1 MKNKLKKVAFTGM
14 AALALFGA
22 GTGVAFASGYITWNG
37 TENYNEI
44 LQGLDDME
52 RRHNELGGERSQMIR
67 ELIQRADKIEE
78 HETTIAELNEQI
90 EELQKEGPA
99 TEAGKLKQAEQD
111 MEHVN
116 ERTQEVLKNMSDAF
130 SK

>member
-1 MKNKLKKVAFTGM
+1 MKKTMKKVALTGM
-14 AALALFGA
+14 TALALFGA

-37 TENYNEI
+37 TKDYNEI

-67 ELIQRADKIEE
+67 ELINRADQIEG
-78 HETTIAELNEQI
+78 HEETIAELNERI
-90 EELQKEGPA
+90 EELEKEGAA
-99 TEAGKLKQAEQD
+99 TDKAQIKQAEKD
-111 MEHVN
+111 MKHVN
-116 ERTQEVLKNMSDAF
+116 KRTQEVMKNMSDAF

>member
-1 MKNKLKKVAFTGM
+1 MEQEQ
-14 AALALFGA
+14 
-22 GTGVAFASGYITWNG
+22 GVAFASGYITWNG
-37 TENYNEI
+37 TKDYNEI

-52 RRHNELGGERSQMIR
+52 QRHNELGGERSQMIR
-67 ELIQRADKIEE
+67 ELIARADKIEE

-111 MEHVN
+111 METRKRTNTRSFEKH
-116 ERTQEVLKNMSDAF
+116 ERRFQ
-130 SK
+130 

>member
-1 MKNKLKKVAFTGM
+1 MKKTMKKVAFTGM

-111 MEHVN
+111 MKHVN
-116 ERTQEVLKNMSDAF
+116 KRTQEVLKNMSDAF